1 MINVECK
8 VLVIRFSNIPGS
20 NVLVVKFEAFF
31 FTKVVIRE
39 NYCCILSIIL

>member
-31 FTKVVIRE
+31 FFLSKLSFVKIIVVF
-39 NYCCILSIIL
+39 LV